1 MSATSGVFDE
11 SWFRVKDCRVRLMPG
26 VELVRQLFKGELW
39 YVVCDKLGHQYFRIK
54 PDAYSFIAHM
64 ENANTVEEAW
74 NHALEFDPGRAPSQ
88 GDIVQLLSQLYRSGL
103 LRADRMSDIDAMA
116 QARKSE
122 KATRTRQQLASFLFL
137 KIPLFNPDPFL
148 RRTVHLLRWCFGSFG
163 FLLWSAAMLWGIQT
177 LALNW
182 KEFKD
187 ITQGLLGLSNLPW
200 LYLALL
206 ITKSLHEFG
215 HAYACRRYGREV
227 PEMGIMLLVFNPLP
241 YMDASASYAFTRKY
255 RRVLVGF
262 AGVYVELFVA
272 ALAVLFWAYS
282 GEGTLSRLAYNMA
295 ITASVSTLLFNLNP
309 LLRFDGYHILT
320 DLTETPNLQMRAQQL
335 MKYAVN
341 RYAFGLHG
349 QVLPANSWGEVI
361 GFTTFF
367 FASWIYR
374 MFLLVSILFFV
385 SKQWLIVGVII
396 AVIFAIMWLIV
407 PLAKGLHYVFMGTQ
421 LMNKRSRAI
430 FVTSSFFLLLSLVLW
445 WCPLPHYFRTEGIV
459 QSNPFVNVHTGA
471 TGRISEIAVASGS
484 TVKQGQILVRL
495 NNPELEQEFR
505 LLELEYQRI
514 QTLIQADRSVD
525 GAQLKGLVANKQ
537 ALEVRRAEFRRRMD
551 ALNVRAPEDG
561 RWIAPV
567 LHEYADSMVP
577 RGSPLGFVR
586 GEERFAFMA
595 VVRQRDVDRL
605 FTELG
610 DRAEVK
616 LFGQEA
622 VTLLATDVTPIPSEQ
637 SELPSAAL
645 GVMGGGSMGVDTSEG
660 SGASSTEPF
669 FEIRSNLVVPQGFL
683 ANHGQGGVA
692 RLRLP
697 NLPLGR
703 QWYLRIRQAF
713 QREYKL

>member
-11 SWFRVKDCRVRLMPG
+11 SWFRVKDCRLRLMPG
-26 VELVRQLFKGELW
+26 VELVRQQFNGEFW

-54 PDAYSFIAHM
+54 PDAYTFIAHL
-64 ENANTVEEAW
+64 EKADTVEEAW
-74 NHALEFDPGRAPSQ
+74 NRALELDPERAPAQ
-88 GDIVQLLSQLYRSGL
+88 GDVVQLLSQLYRSGL
-103 LRADRMSDIDAMA
+103 LRGDRMGDVEAMA
-116 QARKSE
+116 QARKKE
-122 KATRTRQQLASFLFL
+122 KAAKVRQQWASFLFL

-148 RRTVHLLRWCFGSFG
+148 RRTVHLVRWCFGSFG
-163 FLLWSAAMLWGIQT
+163 FLIWLGALVWGIQT

-182 KEFKD
+182 GEFKD
-187 ITQGLLGLSNLPW
+187 ISQGLLGLANLPW

-206 ITKSLHEFG
+206 ITKTLHEFG

-255 RRVLVGF
+255 RRVMVGF

-272 ALAVLFWAYS
+272 ALAVVFWAYA

-295 ITASVSTLLFNLNP
+295 ITASISTVLFNLNP

-341 RYAFGLHG
+341 RYAFGVHG
-349 QVLPANSWGEVI
+349 QPVPANSWSEVV

-385 SKQWLIVGVII
+385 SKQWLIAGVMI
-396 AVIFAIMWLIV
+396 AVVFGIMWLIV
-407 PLAKGLHYVFMGTQ
+407 PIVKGLNYVFLGTQ
-421 LMNKRSRAI
+421 LMNKRSRAVL
-430 FVTSSFFLLLSLVLW
+430 VTTSFLVFLSLFLW
-445 WCPLPHYFRTEGIV
+445 WCPLPHYFRTEGVV
-459 QSNPFVNVHTGA
+459 QSNPFVNVYTGS
-471 TGRISEIAVASGS
+471 TGRMSEIVAPSGAEV
-484 TVKQGQILVRL
+484 VKGQLLVRL
-495 NNPELEQEFR
+495 ENPELEQEAQ
-505 LLELEYQRI
+505 LLELEYRRVQA
-514 QTLIQADRSVD
+514 LIQADRSVD
-525 GAQLKGLVANKQ
+525 GAQLKGLIANRD
-537 ALEVRRAEFRRRMD
+537 ALEVRRQNMQQRLADLE
-551 ALNVRAPEDG
+551 VRAPESG

-586 GEERFAFMA
+586 GEERFRFMA

-605 FTELG
+605 FTELQ
-610 DRAEVK
+610 DHAEVK
-616 LFGQEA
+616 LFGQEMH
-622 VTLLATDVTPIPSEQ
+622 TLLATDVTPIPSEQ
-637 SELPSAAL
+637 SELPSASL
-645 GVMGGGSMGVDTSEG
+645 GVLGGGTMGVDASERSGSTS
-660 SGASSTEPF
+660 SEPF
-669 FEIRSNLVVPQGFL
+669 FEIRSNLVVPEGFL
-683 ANHGQGGVA
+683 ANHGQRGVA